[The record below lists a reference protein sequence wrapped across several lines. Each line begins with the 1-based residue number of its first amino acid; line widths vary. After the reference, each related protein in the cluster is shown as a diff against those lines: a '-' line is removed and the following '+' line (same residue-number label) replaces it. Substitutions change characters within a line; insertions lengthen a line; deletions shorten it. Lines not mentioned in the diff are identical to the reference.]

1 MLPKTED
8 LSMTIK
14 QADRFSGIHVAMPA
28 CYDAYGN
35 VSPESVRRLTRH
47 LLDAG
52 IRGLYVGGG
61 TGEGIL
67 QTEEERER
75 TLEAVLEEN
84 GGTATVTVHVGAA
97 TTGAAI
103 RLARHAETCGADAV
117 SSIPPFYY
125 AYTEEAVKEYWLS
138 VMESAAL
145 PFILYYI
152 PSATGFRM
160 TENMLRDLLRH
171 ERLLGIKMTTFD
183 TYELQ
188 RFKAI
193 GGEKFL
199 VFNGPDQQY
208 VAGRIMGADA
218 GIGGTYGAMPE
229 LFLKLE
235 REYRLG
241 HAAEAQR
248 WQFIVNDIITEIRS
262 IGLFA
267 AVKGILRLR
276 GVDCGEPRRPLPGL
290 RQTDE
295 PAVRRLYETIVRY
308 AKDCEQEVTA
318 L

>member
-1 MLPKTED
+1 
-8 LSMTIK
+8 MTNK
-14 QADRFSGIHVAMPA
+14 LADRFSGVHVAMPA

-35 VSPESVRRLTRH
+35 VSPAAVRRLTRH

-61 TGEGIL
+61 TGEGVL

-84 GGTATVTVHVGAA
+84 AGKATVTAHVGAA
-97 TTGAAI
+97 TTNAAV
-103 RLARHAETCGADAV
+103 RLARHAEACGADAV

-125 AYTEEAVKEYWLS
+125 TYTEEAVKAYWLS
-138 VMESAAL
+138 IMESSAL

-152 PSATGFRM
+152 PAATGFRM
-160 TENMLRDLLRH
+160 TESMLRDLLRH
-171 ERLLGIKMTTFD
+171 DRLLGIKMTTFD
-183 TYELQ
+183 TYEMQ

-193 GGEKFL
+193 GGERFL

-241 HAAEAQR
+241 HVEEAQR
-248 WQFIVNDIITEIRS
+248 WQFIVNDIITEIRA

-290 RQTDE
+290 RPGDE
-295 PAVRRLYETIVRY
+295 PAVRCLYEKIVRHVQ
-308 AKDCEQEVTA
+308 DCNREVTA
-318 L
+318 P

>member
-1 MLPKTED
+1 
-8 LSMTIK
+8 MTTK
-14 QADRFSGIHVAMPA
+14 QAGRFSGVHVAMPA

-35 VSPESVRRLTRH
+35 VSPAAVKRLTRH
-47 LLDAG
+47 LLDTG

-61 TGEGIL
+61 TGEGVL

-84 GGTATVTVHVGAA
+84 AGTATVTAHVGAA
-97 TTGAAI
+97 TTNAAV
-103 RLARHAETCGADAV
+103 RLARHAEACGADAV

-125 AYTEEAVKEYWLS
+125 TYTEETVKAYWLS
-138 VMESAAL
+138 IMESSAL

-152 PSATGFRM
+152 PAATGFRM
-160 TENMLRDLLRH
+160 TESMLRDMLRH

-183 TYELQ
+183 TYEMQ

-193 GGEKFL
+193 GGERFL

-241 HAAEAQR
+241 HVEEAQR

-290 RQTDE
+290 RPGDE
-295 PAVRRLYETIVRY
+295 SAVQRLYETIVQY
-308 AKDCEQEVTA
+308 TQQCNQEVTA
-318 L
+318 P